1 MNIALELWTTL
12 NSSKKYYGK
21 KVFASEEKKA
31 NITVLP
37 DHMVFLTSWKRC
49 NSKYRRESHPPR
61 LNNER
66 RQFNLAP
73 LNPMSPLPQSKK
85 TTTPNPPPKIK
96 NTCRASQYVR
106 VPSSPVIITQWI
118 LLWNNDS
125 ASLSA
130 HPDFQT
136 NSDPSL
142 VSIWE
147 PYSEEISIPRCLKMN
162 TKYHAKRATKHEV

>member
-1 MNIALELWTTL
+1 MSIPEFLYLLPAVKQNFQGQLVVLWQGNVLPLMNIALELWTTL

-49 NSKYRRESHPPR
+49 NSKYRRKSHPPR

-85 TTTPNPPPKIK
+85 TTTPNPPPKNK
-96 NTCRASQYVR
+96 
-106 VPSSPVIITQWI
+106 
-118 LLWNNDS
+118 
-125 ASLSA
+125 
-130 HPDFQT
+130 
-136 NSDPSL
+136 
-142 VSIWE
+142 
-147 PYSEEISIPRCLKMN
+147 
-162 TKYHAKRATKHEV
+162 KHL